1 MKNKIRRTLLGI
13 MNLNSIII
21 IFMSVAQFGAFDIKG
36 KIALALWCGV
46 SSLIGNC
53 LAGNDE
59 LPSMFPAVIGI
70 VNAFLLIVANFGLTG
85 ITLGLAFGVFMVYI
99 AVKIRKASIR
109 NI

>member
-1 MKNKIRRTLLGI
+1 

-36 KIALALWCGV
+36 KMALALWCGI
-46 SSLIGNC
+46 SSLLENC
-53 LAGNDE
+53 LAGDDE
-59 LPSMFPAVIGI
+59 LPSMFPAVMGI

>member
-13 MNLNSIII
+13 MKLNSIAI
-21 IFMSVAQFGAFDIKG
+21 IFMSIAQFGAFDIKG
-36 KIALALWCGV
+36 KMALALWCGV

-53 LAGNDE
+53 LAGDDE
-59 LPSMFPAVIGI
+59 LPSMFPAVMGI
-70 VNAFLLIVANFGLTG
+70 VNDFLLIFTNFGLTG